1 MLIYEIIYEISIL
14 LLQLYSCKPTMPGGR
29 GLVSARNMDKHGGI
43 ACVGSGPTETNIE
56 HMVILGAYLM
66 VVVVVRI
73 PMQQL

>member
-1 MLIYEIIYEISIL
+1 
-14 LLQLYSCKPTMPGGR
+14 MPGGR